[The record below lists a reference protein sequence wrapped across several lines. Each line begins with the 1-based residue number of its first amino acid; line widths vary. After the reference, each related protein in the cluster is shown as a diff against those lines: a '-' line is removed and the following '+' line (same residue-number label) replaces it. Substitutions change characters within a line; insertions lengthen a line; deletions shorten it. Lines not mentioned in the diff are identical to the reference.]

1 MSDFDDE
8 IISEFLV
15 EGRESL
21 DQLDRDLVQLEDS
34 PQERSILDRIFRH
47 IHTLKGTCGF
57 MGFSNLE
64 SLAHVGENLLSKLR
78 DGEFA
83 VTPEIITSLLQTVD
97 AIREMMDHI
106 DETGS
111 DGDNS
116 YDALKADLT
125 RLLAGPG
132 ADAPTPPAPEPEPV
146 VEATPE
152 PAPASE
158 PVVEAVVEAA
168 PEPEPAPEPA
178 PEPEPVVEAAPE
190 PTPAG
195 GDSIKIALLAELG
208 LDDSE
213 INAVLSGDGPEEAA
227 PKPAPQAAAKPA
239 AAKPAPA
246 SVDINNLSGD
256 PSALADAILAGATGS
271 VGGVM
276 ELSKPKEEEIDVNAA
291 VSALLNETQGAL
303 APAKAIAEKA
313 QDDAE
318 QIMSAP
324 PPKKAEPSKPS
335 SASES
340 QRKNRAHE
348 NIRVDVTLLD
358 TLMNLVGELVL
369 IRNQIIQCTQGK
381 EDSVLTGAT
390 QRLNLVTSDLQEG
403 VMKTRMQP
411 IGNVWS
417 KFPRV
422 VRDLAITCGKRVRV
436 EMEGKETELD
446 KSLIEAIKDPL
457 THLVRNSVDH
467 GIEYPAKREKT
478 GKNPEGVLQLR
489 AYHEGGK
496 VNIEIKDD
504 GGGIPPAKIKAK
516 AIEKG
521 IITEEQANSMTA
533 HEVVNLIF
541 TPGFSTAEKITNVS
555 GRGVGMDVVRSNIE
569 KIGGAIE
576 VQSVE
581 GEGTTFRI
589 KIPLTLAIVPALIV
603 GSGDQRYAIPQV
615 ALQEL
620 VRLDAEEARKSVEYI
635 QGTPVYRLRGRLLP
649 LVFLSDTLGRP
660 RYNDVLNGEG
670 RSMRIA
676 VLQADDRLFGMV
688 VDSIHDTQDIVV
700 KPLSK
705 HLKQLSIYAGAT
717 IMGDGQVALILDV
730 LGVAQKGNVLKA
742 LRSKQA
748 ETNADESANN
758 TGELTKLLLVRSP
771 DDGRQAVPLAMVAR
785 LEEVDANKVEYVGE
799 QRVVQYRGEILP
811 LVYVS
816 DVLPERRS
824 MYRNDDDEQ
833 GDNLL
838 NVVVYTEG
846 GRSVGLV
853 VDQILDVVESD
864 LKDLQPGS
872 RHGVTGCLVVRDKVT
887 EVLDVRAII
896 RAAEPTFFDAPS
908 AGHGYRESGL
918 SMEM

>member
-21 DQLDRDLVQLEDS
+21 DQLDRDLVQLEEDS
-34 PQERSILDRIFRH
+34 ADRGTLDRIFRH

-64 SLAHVGENLLSKLR
+64 ALAHVGENLLSKLR
-78 DGEFA
+78 DGEFD
-83 VTPEIITSLLQTVD
+83 VTPDIITALLKTVD
-97 AIREMMDHI
+97 AIREMMDTI

-111 DGDNS
+111 DGTNEYAD
-116 YDALKADLT
+116 LKAELT

-132 ADAPTPPAPEPEPV
+132 AAAAAEPV
-146 VEATPE
+146 AEA
-152 PAPASE
+152 
-158 PVVEAVVEAA
+158 
-168 PEPEPAPEPA
+168 APEPA

-190 PTPAG
+190 PAPEPEPVVEVAPEPEPAPTPASSG
-195 GDSIKIALLAELG
+195 GVDSIKAALLAELG

-213 INAVLSGDGPEEAA
+213 ISAVLSGEDVTETASAA
-227 PKPAPQAAAKPA
+227 PAPAPEPEPAPEPAPAPQ
-239 AAKPAPA
+239 
-246 SVDINNLSGD
+246 VNVNDLSGD
-256 PSALADAILAGATGS
+256 PSALADAILAGTLGH
-271 VGGVM
+271 VGGAM
-276 ELSKPKEEEIDVNAA
+276 ELDAKPDEPIDVNAA
-291 VSALLNETQGAL
+291 VSALLSETMQQIPGTEEKKKNVTA
-303 APAKAIAEKA
+303 KA

-318 QIMSAP
+318 QVMAAP
-324 PPKKAEPSKPS
+324 PPKKEKKGKPAESG
-335 SASES
+335 
-340 QRKNRAHE
+340 QRKARAHE

-369 IRNQIIQCTQGK
+369 IRNQIVQCTQSK
-381 EDSVLTGAT
+381 EDTVLTAAT

-436 EMEGKETELD
+436 EMVGKETELD

-467 GIEYPAKREKT
+467 GIEYPGVREEK
-478 GKNPEGVLQLR
+478 GKNGEGLLQLR

-496 VNIEIKDD
+496 VNIEIRDD
-504 GGGIPPAKIKAK
+504 GGGIPPARIKQK

-521 IITEEQANSMTA
+521 LITEEQGEGMTD
-533 HEVVNLIF
+533 HEIVNLIF

-569 KIGGAIE
+569 RIGGAIE
-576 VQSVE
+576 VQSTE
-581 GEGTTFRI
+581 GQGTTFRI

-603 GSGDQRYAIPQV
+603 GSGNGRYAIPQV

-620 VRLDAEEARKSVEYI
+620 VRLDADEAKKSVEFI

-649 LVFLSDTLGRP
+649 LVFLSDTLGHARQE
-660 RYNDVLNGEG
+660 DVLNGRG

-676 VLQADDRLFGMV
+676 VLQADDRQFGMV
-688 VDSIHDTQDIVV
+688 VDSIQDTQDIVV

-705 HLKQLSIYAGAT
+705 HLKAMSIYAGAT

-730 LGVAQKGNVLKA
+730 LGIAQRGNVLKA
-742 LRSKQA
+742 LRSRAA
-748 ETNADESANN
+748 EDQVEDNMNDA
-758 TGELTKLLLVRSP
+758 GERTKLLLVRSP

-785 LEEVDANKVEYVGE
+785 LEEVEADKVEHVGS

-811 LVYVS
+811 LVFVS

-824 MYRNDDDEQ
+824 MYRSEDDSAAQ
-833 GDNLL
+833 RLL
-838 NVVVYTEG
+838 NVVVYTEN
-846 GRSVGLV
+846 GRSIGLV
-853 VDQILDVVESD
+853 VDQILDVVETRLD
-864 LKDLQPGS
+864 ELQPGS

-887 EVLDVRAII
+887 ELLDVRAII
-896 RAAEPTFFDAPS
+896 RAAEPSFFDAVQQPTHS
-908 AGHGYRESGL
+908 TYRESGMA
-918 SMEM
+918 MEM